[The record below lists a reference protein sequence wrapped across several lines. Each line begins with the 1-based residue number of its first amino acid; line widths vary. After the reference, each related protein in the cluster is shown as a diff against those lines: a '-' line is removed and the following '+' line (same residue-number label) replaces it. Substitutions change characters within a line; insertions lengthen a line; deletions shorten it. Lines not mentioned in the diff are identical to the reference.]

1 MNNMDT
7 ELVIGIGLFLLITI
21 GPAVGCGIAAIIAK
35 LIDKYNK

>member
-21 GPAVGCGIAAIIAK
+21 GPAVGYGIAAIIAK
-35 LIDKYNK
+35 LIHKYNK